1 MENFI
6 TNAEIYEYPMIC
18 RLLTIMLF
26 IPIIAFSQ
34 KNDYKSYD
42 KAVSLMQKEKYKKS
56 IEICNKII
64 KDNPSWKAPYLL
76 ASKCFEKNN
85 QIIKSA
91 EYLQNSFSFLNNKA
105 YFCLLYTSDA
115 ADD

>member
-42 KAVSLMQKEKYKKS
+42 KAVSLMQKR
-56 IEICNKII
+56 NI
-64 KDNPSWKAPYLL
+64 KNPLKFVTKLL
-76 ASKCFEKNN
+76 RKTLVGK
-85 QIIKSA
+85 
-91 EYLQNSFSFLNNKA
+91 
-105 YFCLLYTSDA
+105 LLIY
-115 ADD
+115 

>member
-26 IPIIAFSQ
+26 FPIITFSQ

-64 KDNPSWKAPYLL
+64 KENPSWKAPYLL
-76 ASKCFEKNN
+76 A
-85 QIIKSA
+85 
-91 EYLQNSFSFLNNKA
+91 
-105 YFCLLYTSDA
+105 
-115 ADD
+115 